1 MMAARMPQ
9 AAGASGAIVDFHGV
23 KVDLVTRAILN
34 RSGRPGPE
42 LTETELSLLR
52 LLTENMDRVVAKES
66 LFSAIYARPY
76 APGTRSLDVGVSR
89 LRIKLRST
97 DVGAE
102 IRSVREAGYMFS
114 LERDS
119 VASARAG

>member
-1 MMAARMPQ
+1 
-9 AAGASGAIVDFHGV
+9 
-23 KVDLVTRAILN
+23 VTRAILN

-52 LLTENMDRVVAKES
+52 LLTENMDRVVAKET
-66 LFSAIYARPY
+66 LFSSIYGRPY

-97 DVGAE
+97 DIGAE

-114 LERDS
+114 LDRDS
-119 VASARAG
+119 AATARAG